1 MTWAR
6 ATVGMAM
13 FLLLATIGERRH
25 VSVTTAEGGQAPMVQ
40 SRLIGYQVA
49 FQFTQNPRQTAL
61 RRSIA
66 RVDDEPAT
74 DDQITVIFANRS
86 VEGPRPPRPF
96 FGNDIVQ
103 EFSFSGMDFEG
114 NQLRFS
120 RRLRDRS
127 FLDARYI
134 RVINYGADGWQA
146 DKIWLTVDGE
156 EILKGVTMTP
166 RAGTE
171 PSKGLQKFNPRDW
184 SGRTYWEAELA
195 QFRKTSRSQ

>member
-1 MTWAR
+1 MTWPR

-13 FLLLATIGERRH
+13 FLLLATIVGRLH
-25 VSVTTAEGGQAPMVQ
+25 VSVTTAEGGQAPSVQ

-49 FQFTQNPRQTAL
+49 FQFTQDARQVA
-61 RRSIA
+61 
-66 RVDDEPAT
+66 PAT
-74 DDQITVIFANRS
+74 VDQITVIFANRS
-86 VEGPRPPRPF
+86 VEGTRPPRPF
-96 FGNDIVQ
+96 FGDDIVQ

-156 EILKGVTMTP
+156 EILRGVTMTP

-195 QFRKTSRSQ
+195 QFRKASRSQ

>member
-1 MTWAR
+1 
-6 ATVGMAM
+6 MAM
-13 FLLLATIGERRH
+13 FLLLATIVGRLH
-25 VSVTTAEGGQAPMVQ
+25 VSVTTADGGQAPMVQ

-49 FQFTQNPRQTAL
+49 FQFTQDPRQVA
-61 RRSIA
+61 
-66 RVDDEPAT
+66 PAT
-74 DDQITVIFANRS
+74 VDQITVIFANRS

-96 FGNDIVQ
+96 FGDDIVQ
-103 EFSFSGMDFEG
+103 EFSFSGMDFER

-156 EILKGVTMTP
+156 EILRGVTMTP